1 MTEGHHFHG
10 NWKMRSQTLIFQP
23 TTGPTT
29 TTTTGGTTKRTR
41 RTTTA
46 IIEEA
51 EEGDEDEQEEEE
63 KEEEEEE
70 TCGKDRAGTKNV
82 VVVAAAVVLV
92 GVVVVA
98 VVLVVD
104 FYFFSSFRH
113 ILHCWRKSINPDA
126 GRIQSVAHQSL
137 LEKTTETVDLEET
150 LKTQHTNHP
159 QLKKGKDEIIELKAQ
174 FEYIFWIHIFI
185 F

>member
-1 MTEGHHFHG
+1 
-10 NWKMRSQTLIFQP
+10 MRSQTLIFQP
-23 TTGPTT
+23 ATGKTT
-29 TTTTGGTTKRTR
+29 TSTTGGTTKRTT

-51 EEGDEDEQEEEE
+51 EEEDEDEDEQEEEE

-70 TCGKDRAGTKNV
+70 ETFGKDRAGTKNV

-92 GVVVVA
+92 GVVVVVVA

-174 FEYIFWIHIFI
+174 FEYIFWIHIFK